1 MRTFQSYC
9 KINSINNGGLFT
21 LKKIIVPVLLA
32 AAFSFSLTS
41 CGSTPKTEN
50 TTPSTIQDKVNDV
63 ENKIEEATTVDNS
76 SALEKTEAARNAAIE
91 AGADKVAETQFSAA
105 DKLFEELKTQS
116 ESGLDISL
124 ALSDVESRYNALS
137 AYTKALENKKKINDK
152 NLSSYDTTS
161 YQEGCTALS
170 DFENLNS
177 STNLLGKLMLDKA
190 EMANGK
196 FLNVL
201 NKAYK
206 QLAKDARLDAF
217 KTKRDADSVKAGVA
231 AKEDYKKA
239 AEEFKLGDQNYAMQ
253 NAESAYNHYLSS
265 SEQFAVI
272 FKNVSEKREA
282 AQKAID
288 EAKAKV
294 EAAANYAL
302 QADQEKPLEGEN
314 IEGIESEDTVLLEA
328 DNYDAPESQEAEI
341 PEQID
346 DYEVENFEG
355 TDSSLKTVVQDAVES
370 VNEAAT
376 SINEAIDS
384 TSEAK

>member
-1 MRTFQSYC
+1 M
-9 KINSINNGGLFT
+9 
-21 LKKIIVPVLLA
+21 KKIIVPVLLA